1 MNCGYIHRAHGC
13 SPQLAWSF
21 CTEVLFTHHYQ
32 KVQRRRKAA
41 SGRTDTDPTESPTKK
56 RRTMGENIRRV
67 LSCGCIDDL
76 KTSDSDDP
84 NSPEGQ
90 ASRQE
95 MSEMLNR
102 HVRRQEERLA
112 KQEERLASTRRVQSS
127 IEALNRDVTAF
138 KRFDKSP
145 PPYVTPPSSNIAQS
159 EMPPS
164 MPRLLPIRKP
174 EFEGSSYVSDSAGRT
189 SGRTVYPQAPLAESP
204 VPQPGYTLDG
214 PP

>member
-1 MNCGYIHRAHGC
+1 MAVRHNWRGHSVQKCCLRITIRKFNDDAK
-13 SPQLAWSF
+13 PRL
-21 CTEVLFTHHYQ
+21 EELILILQ
-32 KVQRRRKAA
+32 KVQLRKE
-41 SGRTDTDPTESPTKK
+41 GLWVRTSDVSL
-56 RRTMGENIRRV
+56 V
-67 LSCGCIDDL
+67 CGCIDDL

-112 KQEERLASTRRVQSS
+112 KQEERLASTRRVQSN

-138 KRFDKSP
+138 KRLDKSP
-145 PPYVTPPSSNIAQS
+145 PPYVTPPSSSIAQS

-174 EFEGSSYVSDSAGRT
+174 EFEGSSYVSDSAVRT
-189 SGRTVYPQAPLAESP
+189 SGRAVYPQAPLAESP